1 MSTPPVNS
9 CNSSAGLVEKYIN
22 SAYDNVKAVA
32 DNLDY
37 LDQIYQFLLQYGLI
51 TNIAVK
57 APVQA
62 VATSPITLSG
72 NQVLTWSAHS
82 GDYSVLATTGM
93 RVLVLGQTNP
103 VENGIYD
110 VQNNAWTR
118 SVDFDGPKDVVDGTL
133 VFSSQ
138 GDVWQVDGPQYS
150 LVPGTDPIVFR
161 DIDLFAYE
169 ALREATE
176 KAQEAA
182 ASAAAALA
190 SEQAAKVSEN
200 IAASSE
206 THASN
211 SAAAAAISE
220 TNAKVS
226 EDAAKVSEN
235 NAKSSELAAQNL
247 ASLAES
253 VTNNTL
259 TFATTAAGIAGTTNG
274 QYFRVP
280 QGSGATLSF
289 IYYLNNSGTAQVV
302 AEMPGK
308 GTITNNI
315 RSYSSLAVAQ
325 ADVTAGNILNG
336 TYCYVRNSA
345 DKVLADEY
353 INNAGTLEATGRM
366 MPSQQSV
373 DESHKNVLGYLTDAL
388 PNLYRFKTLHCQ
400 TTPVA
405 QANNVT
411 GSWFIFPDV
420 LPAGLISKIELA
432 IATAGK
438 VYVATFSKSGNVFT
452 RKWVKSFDAAAGTV
466 SLTPEML
473 ADDGD
478 YIGIYTEGG
487 LYFNSAVTIPGTVY
501 RWASTAPTDNTA
513 LDVSLAIG
521 SYNYTFQVRVT
532 ALHGSALSIP
542 TDALNTQLIGV
553 ASRLDN
559 LSEVERSGVTNRMF
573 LLTTPV
579 EFDST
584 ITELSFLANNPLNA
598 IQTIRTAVYRPDGE
612 NYTLVDKS
620 EVSLTPVDSTVI
632 TLPLDLNTKAGDLLV
647 FSAPVCFDT
656 KTFGSGSRHTACAI
670 YIPPDNV
677 IPSSIPKSSFVTQTG
692 LTVCVRF
699 VASFLIGNA
708 EKNRGAKN
716 TLIDRMLKNADGVYL
731 SAARPLIFDQSGV
744 YGTINTVYVPSVIN
758 YSSVVE
764 RRSITLSNALVG
776 DKLTG
781 PYTAISFDALDFRDL
796 KTNYRLIYID
806 LSTNTLRV
814 ISGVDFIPV
823 RNILP
828 VIEIYGRADDMNWR
842 VFGGLASV
850 IASGV
855 KNGDVLADLYDAMT
869 NPLRDS
875 HIGLIGDSITWG
887 LTASGI
893 ATQNPRSHQLSDA
906 RNNFTSKSWAN
917 LFRRWSA
924 ELSCHGKNVVETQSA
939 GMSTYYN
946 TVNIE
951 VNQALQDFTP
961 LNKESGLLTQLRGE
975 TLRQDGAN
983 RSINIQ
989 HGSALTFQF
998 SGTAITLVYATLK
1011 NLNVAIYVDGVLKS
1025 TVVTDDSAVPA
1036 FGTTLTIS
1044 GLSDG
1049 AHVLRIETAETSGDA
1064 FRLQYI
1070 RRNKSHS
1077 VMNSGIIGTNTGEW
1091 LPGGS
1096 LLVSAALPTNVTHI
1110 LIQLGTNDR
1119 GMAAGPSY
1127 LAGAQG
1133 TFSNLVTIVKSL
1145 RNSYPGVK
1153 IILVAPPYAPDDGDY
1168 GSSDEVARAVR
1179 RAARV
1184 LECGFVDQYSATLEV
1199 ELQGESWLN
1208 SDRLHPNDYGHRVMF
1223 RNLQNWILMS
1233 GNK

>member
-1 MSTPPVNS
+1 MEQKNMAFNPELGS
-9 CNSSAGLVEKYIN
+9 
-22 SAYDNVKAVA
+22 
-32 DNLDY
+32 
-37 LDQIYQFLLQYGLI
+37 
-51 TNIAVK
+51 
-57 APVQA
+57 
-62 VATSPITLSG
+62 TSPAVLLDNAERLDKLVNGPELTEPDRAGVELDTWRGMMAKNDEIRQNLIPLSK
-72 NQVLTWSAHS
+72 Q
-82 GDYSVLATTGM
+82 YAT
-93 RVLVLGQTNP
+93 
-103 VENGIYD
+103 
-110 VQNNAWTR
+110 
-118 SVDFDGPKDVVDGTL
+118 
-133 VFSSQ
+133 
-138 GDVWQVDGPQYS
+138 
-150 LVPGTDPIVFR
+150 
-161 DIDLFAYE
+161 
-169 ALREATE
+169 
-176 KAQEAA
+176 
-182 ASAAAALA
+182 
-190 SEQAAKVSEN
+190 
-200 IAASSE
+200 
-206 THASN
+206 
-211 SAAAAAISE
+211 
-220 TNAKVS
+220 
-226 EDAAKVSEN
+226 
-235 NAKSSELAAQNL
+235 LAA
-247 ASLAES
+247 
-253 VTNNTL
+253 
-259 TFATTAAGIAGTTNG
+259 
-274 QYFRVP
+274 
-280 QGSGATLSF
+280 
-289 IYYLNNSGTAQVV
+289 
-302 AEMPGK
+302 
-308 GTITNNI
+308 
-315 RSYSSLAVAQ
+315 AQ
-325 ADVTAGNILNG
+325 ADIVNIPEG
-336 TYCYVRNSA
+336 STTYYRSPDDSA
-345 DKVLADEY
+345 LAVEV
-353 INNAGTLEATGRM
+353 INNAGTLQPTGRK

-388 PNLYRFKTLHCQ
+388 PNLYRFKTVHCQ
-400 TTPVA
+400 TTPAA
-405 QANNVT
+405 QANSVT

-438 VYVATFSKSGNVFT
+438 IYVATFSKSGNVFT
-452 RKWVKSFDAAAGTV
+452 RKKVKSFDAAAGTV

-478 YIGIYTEGG
+478 YIGVYTEGG
-487 LYFNSAVTIPGTVY
+487 LYFNSAAAITGTVY
-501 RWASTAPTDNTA
+501 RWASTTPGSDTSFDIA
-513 LDVSLAIG
+513 LVTG
-521 SYNYTFQVRVT
+521 SYNYVFQIRVT
-532 ALHGSALSIP
+532 TLRGDALSIA

-559 LSEVERSGVTNRMF
+559 LSGVERSAVTNRMF

-612 NYTLVDKS
+612 NYTLVDNS

-656 KTFGSGSRHTACAI
+656 QTFGSGPRHTACAI
-670 YIPPDNV
+670 YMPPDNV

-731 SAARPLIFDQSGV
+731 SAARPLIFDQSGA

-764 RRSITLSNALVG
+764 RRSITLSNALAG

-796 KTNYRLIYID
+796 KTNYRLIYVD

-814 ISGVDFIPV
+814 ISGVDPIPV

-828 VIEIYGRADDMNWR
+828 VIEIYGRADDMSWR

-850 IASGV
+850 ISSGV
-855 KNGDVLADLYDAMT
+855 KNSDVLADLYDAIT

-924 ELSCHGKNVVETQSA
+924 ELSCHSKNAVETQSA

-961 LNKESGLLTQLRGE
+961 LNKESGLLTQTRGE
-975 TLRQDGAN
+975 TLRQYGAN
-983 RSINIQ
+983 RSIDIQ
-989 HGSALTFQF
+989 QGSALTFRF

-1011 NLNVAIYVDGVLKS
+1011 NLNVVIYVDGVVKS
-1025 TVVTDDSAVPA
+1025 TVVTDNSAVPA

-1044 GLSDG
+1044 GLSDS

-1096 LLVSAALPTNVTHI
+1096 LLVPAALPTNVTHI

-1119 GMAAGPSY
+1119 GMAAGASY
-1127 LAGAQG
+1127 LAGSQG
-1133 TFSNLVTIVKSL
+1133 TFSNLVAIVKSL
-1145 RNSYPGVK
+1145 RNQYPGVK
-1153 IILVAPPYAPDDGDY
+1153 IILVAPPYAPDDGEY

-1223 RNLQNWILMS
+1223 RNLQNWLLMS